1 LRAGR
6 DAEVAAGPDAALA
19 LAEEV
24 AQDEARAAALSRHAR
39 RCAEHHLDLG
49 RPAREVARRLGL
61 VPTPHGPMAHVD
73 DRLAELST
81 PAGSPTRARVA
92 DALAVLTADGGGS
105 SA

>member
-1 LRAGR
+1 
-6 DAEVAAGPDAALA
+6 
-19 LAEEV
+19 
-24 AQDEARAAALSRHAR
+24 
-39 RCAEHHLDLG
+39 HHLDLG

-61 VPTPHGPMAHVD
+61 APTPRGPLAHVD
-73 DRLAELST
+73 DRLAELTT